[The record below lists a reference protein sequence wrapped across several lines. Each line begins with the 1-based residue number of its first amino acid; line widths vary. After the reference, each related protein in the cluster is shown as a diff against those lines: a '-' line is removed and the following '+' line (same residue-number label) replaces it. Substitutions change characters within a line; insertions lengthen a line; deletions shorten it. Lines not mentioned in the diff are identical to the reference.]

1 MCIRDRDKIT
11 HSAVFLAD
19 DLVFT
24 KNGQNYTMPWMIM
37 RIADLRAMYPN
48 SNIVYIRRKTN

>member
-1 MCIRDRDKIT
+1 MYDKEKIK
-11 HSAVFLAD
+11 HSAVYLAD

-37 RIADLRAMYPN
+37 RISDLHAMYSN
-48 SNIVYIRRKTN
+48 CNIVYIRRKTD